1 MKKGQ
6 TIWAKKLFDDY
17 KDRLTE
23 GRGYTIIS
31 SNSDGIIII
40 DDNGVEIYNG
50 LIWFEC
56 FFSITPPHEVV
67 LIAEQPKEGT
77 FRVKITKA
85 AKLTYWYSNKIGEEF
100 EVTQSERYSES
111 YQFKIYGMLYLIDKV
126 DCEILQPT
134 GESEFDTPFNT
145 KALSSQE
152 PDQRLFQA
160 ALAAMQGCLSND
172 GLRMAFLAND
182 QSADPIE
189 IARMS
194 FDYAE
199 ALINEG
205 KKRGKL

>member
-67 LIAEQPKEGT
+67 LIAEQPKE
-77 FRVKITKA
+77 
-85 AKLTYWYSNKIGEEF
+85 
-100 EVTQSERYSES
+100 
-111 YQFKIYGMLYLIDKV
+111 
-126 DCEILQPT
+126 
-134 GESEFDTPFNT
+134 
-145 KALSSQE
+145 E

-160 ALAAMQGCLSND
+160 ALAAMQGMLIREKTPYVERLCND
-172 GLRMAFLAND
+172 CW
-182 QSADPIE
+182 
-189 IARMS
+189 
-194 FDYAE
+194 DYAE

-205 KKRGKL
+205 KKRGKLD